1 MVKHTWQRRRHQ
13 IINAS
18 PPEGGHRDISRN
30 RPCLSSGRGNV
41 WKNRALGM
49 KFCRTRLLNLIVLFR
64 RCSRDVGTLLSPA
77 THLIATTVRR
87 RNSSSLSASGR
98 VLVTS
103 SLARSGLFRASSRTV
118 FIFFPV
124 RLVAATAARS
134 VLSRAHLR
142 SRRQGEDDRERARAL
157 ANPVEK
163 PVCAY
168 SVVLFPTPYNIVPVL
183 YAAARH
189 GSCTTATT
197 TQRLCNII
205 IVIVR
210 SS

>member
-1 MVKHTWQRRRHQ
+1 
-13 IINAS
+13 
-18 PPEGGHRDISRN
+18 
-30 RPCLSSGRGNV
+30 
-41 WKNRALGM
+41 M
-49 KFCRTRLLNLIVLFR
+49 KFRRTRLLNLIVLFR

-77 THLIATTVRR
+77 TRLVTTTVRR

-103 SLARSGLFRASSRTV
+103 SLARSGLFWASSRTV

-124 RLVAATAARS
+124 RLVAATTARS

-142 SRRQGEDDRERARAL
+142 SRWQGEDDRERRARAL

-163 PVCAY
+163 PVRAY
-168 SVVLFPTPYNIVPVL
+168 SVVLFSTPYNVVPVL

-189 GSCTTATT
+189 GSCTTTT